1 MSAAGCLISVYFK
14 FTSIGRN
21 RLHELRSVH
30 FIGNIRSII
39 ILEDKIKMDEEYSND
54 DDVWNASAVIL
65 DIDSGVL
72 HEDLS
77 WFWFSFFF
85 FTKLHK
91 SSQLSSWD

>member
-1 MSAAGCLISVYFK
+1 
-14 FTSIGRN
+14 
-21 RLHELRSVH
+21 
-30 FIGNIRSII
+30 
-39 ILEDKIKMDEEYSND
+39 MDEEYSND